1 MYDYNA
7 NSYNKITNQ
16 NRNYINDIHENN
28 NLYNKD
34 NLLSHNSY
42 TNSMLPPNINQN
54 IFNTQNY
61 HLLSSYPN
69 NLNYKYIN
77 NTPFNT
83 QNSNQ
88 DGCQYNPN
96 NEVINNENNLFRNIS
111 ISPNDKNIS
120 VNSQISQEIDRQ
132 KIKFDEMVEKVKNNN
147 NSELFEFDIKK
158 YLPKDN
164 FETTKTFR
172 KYKDLIKPINN
183 TNRNNYIGKKNNEFK
198 DNYIRD
204 NSLSEIPIRNDKND
218 NLFED
223 ELSNFNLENKEINI
237 INYNNI
243 EKDKN
248 DFELKSREQ
257 LKQNLLNNIDDLNLK
272 ENENIEINNK
282 NFKENNLSN
291 INAEEN
297 PNLEKLNQAVNNSI
311 NDIDIN
317 LKDEINTEN
326 IIKKPYYGVY
336 YEKYSIENNEE
347 INFKD
352 EENMDENFDEVE
364 KLNSELIKNYNNL
377 NNINDY
383 VWHCLD
389 FNEEK
394 PDIIFNEF
402 FNNDNI

>member
-7 NSYNKITNQ
+7 NSYNKITSQ

-28 NLYNKD
+28 NLYNKE

-42 TNSMLPPNINQN
+42 TNSMLPSNINQN

-61 HLLSSYPN
+61 QLLSSYPN

-96 NEVINNENNLFRNIS
+96 NDVINNENNLFRNIS

-291 INAEEN
+291 INTEEN
-297 PNLEKLNQAVNNSI
+297 PNLEKLNQAINNSI

-317 LKDEINTEN
+317 IKDEINTEN

>member
-7 NSYNKITNQ
+7 NNYNKITSQ

-28 NLYNKD
+28 NLYNKE

-42 TNSMLPPNINQN
+42 TNSMLPSNINQN
-54 IFNTQNY
+54 ILNNQNY
-61 HLLSSYPN
+61 QLLSSYQN

-96 NEVINNENNLFRNIS
+96 NDVINNENNLFRNIS

-183 TNRNNYIGKKNNEFK
+183 ANRNNYIGKKNNEFK

-291 INAEEN
+291 INTEEN

-317 LKDEINTEN
+317 IKDEINTEN

>member
-34 NLLSHNSY
+34 NLLSYNSY
-42 TNSMLPPNINQN
+42 TNSMLPSNINQN
-54 IFNTQNY
+54 ILNTQNY
-61 HLLSSYPN
+61 QLLSSYPN
-69 NLNYKYIN
+69 NLNYKYVN

-96 NEVINNENNLFRNIS
+96 NDVINNENNLFRNIS

-291 INAEEN
+291 INTEEN

-317 LKDEINTEN
+317 IKDEINTEN